1 MKFELQ
7 SNGSIALS
15 LDMSV
20 ASDRSIKTAVKENTK
35 CFYNHNTKVWT
46 VYGFDNIA
54 RFEAFIGRAINGEST
69 SKRGIAPTKKAT
81 KEQQKAFWNSEE
93 GKAIKEKKRLWVVEQ
108 NKHKFQYITEK
119 WDMATATVIED
130 KCTEEKKR
138 FYKLED
144 NEIIAM
150 AKKYENEILEV
161 FTEMRFG
168 GAI

>member
-1 MKFELQ
+1 MKFALQ

-93 GKAIKEKKRLWVVEQ
+93 GKAIKEKRKLWVVEQ
-108 NKHKFQYITEK
+108 NKHKFEYISEK
-119 WDMATATVIED
+119 WDKATATVLEEQC
-130 KCTEEKKR
+130 KSEKKAY
-138 FYKLED
+138 YKLTDE
-144 NEIIAM
+144 EIIAM
-150 AKKYENEILEV
+150 AKKNEDTIIEV
-161 FTEMRFG
+161 FWEMKCEG
-168 GAI
+168 LI